1 MRSTCI
7 CIAASLQ
14 LAASGANLT
23 TRLGDRC
30 GLMQLGAEMFVY
42 GVRAARASL
51 ADVPL
56 VRHVEVELRG
66 SSSLV
71 SQNKPKP
78 L

>member
-1 MRSTCI
+1 
-7 CIAASLQ
+7 
-14 LAASGANLT
+14 
-23 TRLGDRC
+23 
-30 GLMQLGAEMFVY
+30 MQLGAEMFVY

>member
-1 MRSTCI
+1 MHSTCI

-14 LAASGANLT
+14 LTASGANLT
-23 TRLGDRC
+23 TRLGDLR

-42 GVRAARASL
+42 GVRAGRASL
-51 ADVPL
+51 SGVPL

-71 SQNKPKP
+71 SQTEP